1 MLHLSGDSADMK
13 DEMIQRGISALKDY
27 LGADNASA
35 LLRPAELRVGEAVAF
50 YFPLPVD
57 YTGLERRLRI
67 GFPNDFPSE
76 SPSLQVEPSPW
87 LVWPHAMTSG
97 LCLHGFREKPVTG
110 SPEKIVQDS
119 LSRFASI
126 VSFSLENADPA
137 RRETEFQNEISTYW
151 LWQLKRS
158 ARNLILL
165 GEPESGSVLYV
176 VSDPRYTGHTG
187 LNPVWVSSDKNA
199 IRQNFRRATGR
210 SVVIRSPHEAGF
222 FVKLTSFPGIKV
234 PEPHA
239 FLEWLAPHISEES
252 LSAMSKW
259 SEKSST
265 LLSRWVV
272 MALPGG
278 DGAARFTVN
287 LCTRKKETDRTHFYG
302 LRSSRRQSGLKKE
315 GPPASILS
323 SRVNVIDRGAFF
335 SRDRSN
341 TAKTLENSHVVF
353 VGVGSLGSAVSIQLA
368 RAGLGRLTLI
378 DPDRLESPNLGRHM
392 LGAEDLGK
400 FKSQAMRHRLLQ
412 DLPVLDVT
420 ALDTYI
426 EWVMGQ
432 KPDIFEDV
440 DLVIITTADWES
452 ESALWEKKAS
462 GAKWGLIQAWSEPH
476 TLVGHALIAPE
487 GRFDARYLFSD
498 RGDFRHRFTD
508 WPDGGVV
515 PLPAC
520 GESFIPGGSAGMNG
534 VATMVTQAA
543 IRYLTTVGDV
553 TQWHSSVYRPDEA
566 GVLGGRYTG
575 PVLPEGVVH
584 SVFERNWPK
593 PGQNA

>member
-1 MLHLSGDSADMK
+1 
-13 DEMIQRGISALKDY
+13 MIQRGISALKDY

-199 IRQNFRRATGR
+199 IRQHFRRATGR

-400 FKSQAMRHRLLQ
+400 FKSQAMRHWICPYISRHLLS
-412 DLPVLDVT
+412 LYPL
-420 ALDTYI
+420 L
-426 EWVMGQ
+426 
-432 KPDIFEDV
+432 
-440 DLVIITTADWES
+440 
-452 ESALWEKKAS
+452 
-462 GAKWGLIQAWSEPH
+462 
-476 TLVGHALIAPE
+476 
-487 GRFDARYLFSD
+487 ARCRRYS
-498 RGDFRHRFTD
+498 RG
-508 WPDGGVV
+508 
-515 PLPAC
+515 
-520 GESFIPGGSAGMNG
+520 
-534 VATMVTQAA
+534 
-543 IRYLTTVGDV
+543 
-553 TQWHSSVYRPDEA
+553 
-566 GVLGGRYTG
+566 
-575 PVLPEGVVH
+575 
-584 SVFERNWPK
+584 ER
-593 PGQNA
+593 

>member
-1 MLHLSGDSADMK
+1 MK
-13 DEMIQRGISALKDY
+13 DEMIQRGISALKDC

-35 LLRPAELRVGEAVAF
+35 LLRPAELRVGEAAAF

-67 GFPNDFPSE
+67 GFPNGFPSE

-87 LVWPHAMTSG
+87 LVWPHAMASG

-199 IRQNFRRATGR
+199 IRQHFRRATGR

-222 FVKLTSFPGIKV
+222 FVKLTSYPGIKV
-234 PEPHA
+234 PEPRA

-252 LSAMSKW
+252 LAAMSKW
-259 SEKSST
+259 SEKSSA

-323 SRVNVIDRGAFF
+323 SRVNIIDRGAFF

-368 RAGLGRLTLI
+368 KAGLGKLTLI

-426 EWVMGQ
+426 EWVIGQ
-432 KPDIFEDV
+432 KPDIFDDV

-553 TQWHSSVYRPDEA
+553 TQWHSSVYRPDEV

-575 PVLPEGVVH
+575 PVLPEGVVQ

>member
-13 DEMIQRGISALKDY
+13 DEMIQRGISALKDC

-35 LLRPAELRVGEAVAF
+35 LLRPAELRVGEAAAF

-57 YTGLERRLRI
+57 FTGLERRLRI
-67 GFPNDFPSE
+67 GFPNGFPSE
-76 SPSLQVEPSPW
+76 SPNLQVEPSPW
-87 LVWPHAMTSG
+87 LVWPHAMASG

-165 GEPESGSVLYV
+165 GEPESSSVLYV
-176 VSDPRYTGHTG
+176 VSDPSYTVHTG
-187 LNPVWVSSDKNA
+187 LNPLWVSSDKNA
-199 IRQNFRRATGR
+199 IRQHFRRATGR

-252 LSAMSKW
+252 LAAMSKW
-259 SEKSST
+259 SEKSSA

-323 SRVNVIDRGAFF
+323 SRVNIIDRGAFF

-368 RAGLGRLTLI
+368 KAGLGRLTLI

-575 PVLPEGVVH
+575 PVLPEGVVQ

>member
-1 MLHLSGDSADMK
+1 
-13 DEMIQRGISALKDY
+13 
-27 LGADNASA
+27 
-35 LLRPAELRVGEAVAF
+35 
-50 YFPLPVD
+50 
-57 YTGLERRLRI
+57 
-67 GFPNDFPSE
+67 
-76 SPSLQVEPSPW
+76 
-87 LVWPHAMTSG
+87 
-97 LCLHGFREKPVTG
+97 
-110 SPEKIVQDS
+110 
-119 LSRFASI
+119 
-126 VSFSLENADPA
+126 
-137 RRETEFQNEISTYW
+137 
-151 LWQLKRS
+151 
-158 ARNLILL
+158 
-165 GEPESGSVLYV
+165 
-176 VSDPRYTGHTG
+176 
-187 LNPVWVSSDKNA
+187 DKNA
-199 IRQNFRRATGR
+199 IRQHFRRATGR

-252 LSAMSKW
+252 LAAMSKW
-259 SEKSST
+259 SEKSSA

-323 SRVNVIDRGAFF
+323 SRVNIIDRGAFF

-368 RAGLGRLTLI
+368 KAGLGRLTLI

-432 KPDIFEDV
+432 KPDIFENV

-476 TLVGHALIAPE
+476 ALVGHALIAPE
-487 GRFDARYLFSD
+487 GRFDARCLFSD

-520 GESFIPGGSAGMNG
+520 GESIIPGGSAGMNG

-553 TQWHSSVYRPDEA
+553 IQWHSSVYRPDEA

-575 PVLPEGVVH
+575 PVLPEGVVQ

>member
-13 DEMIQRGISALKDY
+13 DEMIQRGISALKDC

-35 LLRPAELRVGEAVAF
+35 LLRPAELRVGEAAAF

-67 GFPNDFPSE
+67 GFPNDFPSV

-87 LVWPHAMTSG
+87 LVWPHAMASG

-137 RRETEFQNEISTYW
+137 RRETEFQSEISTYW
-151 LWQLKRS
+151 LWQLKQS

-199 IRQNFRRATGR
+199 IRQHFRRATGR

-252 LSAMSKW
+252 LAAMSKW
-259 SEKSST
+259 SEKSSA

-272 MALPGG
+272 MALPGR

-323 SRVNVIDRGAFF
+323 SRVNIIDRGAFF

-368 RAGLGRLTLI
+368 RAGLGKLTLI

-498 RGDFRHRFTD
+498 RGEFRHRFTD

-566 GVLGGRYTG
+566 GMLGGRYTG
-575 PVLPEGVVH
+575 PVLPEGVVQ

>member
-1 MLHLSGDSADMK
+1 MCH
-13 DEMIQRGISALKDY
+13 Y
-27 LGADNASA
+27 N
-35 LLRPAELRVGEAVAF
+35 
-50 YFPLPVD
+50 
-57 YTGLERRLRI
+57 
-67 GFPNDFPSE
+67 
-76 SPSLQVEPSPW
+76 
-87 LVWPHAMTSG
+87 
-97 LCLHGFREKPVTG
+97 
-110 SPEKIVQDS
+110 
-119 LSRFASI
+119 
-126 VSFSLENADPA
+126 
-137 RRETEFQNEISTYW
+137 
-151 LWQLKRS
+151 
-158 ARNLILL
+158 
-165 GEPESGSVLYV
+165 
-176 VSDPRYTGHTG
+176 PRYTGHTG

-199 IRQNFRRATGR
+199 IRQHFRRATGR

>member
-13 DEMIQRGISALKDY
+13 DEMIQRGISALKAY

-87 LVWPHAMTSG
+87 LVWHHAMTSG

-151 LWQLKRS
+151 LLQVKP
-158 ARNLILL
+158 AANTPILL
-165 GEPESGSVLYV
+165 GQPESGSVLYV
-176 VSDPRYTGHTG
+176 VIDPRYTGHTG

-199 IRQNFRRATGR
+199 IRQHFRRATGR

-302 LRSSRRQSGLKKE
+302 LRSSRRQSGLKKQ
-315 GPPASILS
+315 GPPASIPS

>member
-1 MLHLSGDSADMK
+1 
-13 DEMIQRGISALKDY
+13 MIQRGISALKDC

-35 LLRPAELRVGEAVAF
+35 LLRSAELRVGEAAAF
-50 YFPLPVD
+50 NFPLPVD

-67 GFPNDFPSE
+67 GFPNGFPSE
-76 SPSLQVEPSPW
+76 SLSLQVEPSPW
-87 LVWPHAMTSG
+87 LVWPHAMPSG

-110 SPEKIVQDS
+110 SPEKIVQAS
-119 LSRFASI
+119 LSRVASI

-187 LNPVWVSSDKNA
+187 RNPLWASSDKNA
-199 IRQNFRRATGR
+199 IRQHFRRATGR

-252 LSAMSKW
+252 LAAMSEW
-259 SEKSST
+259 SEKSGA

-323 SRVNVIDRGAFF
+323 SCVNIIERGAFF

-426 EWVMGQ
+426 EWVISQ
-432 KPDIFEDV
+432 KPDILEDV
-440 DLVIITTADWES
+440 HLIIINTADWES

-543 IRYLTTVGDV
+543 IRYLTTVRDV

-575 PVLPEGVVH
+575 PVLPEGVVQ

>member
-1 MLHLSGDSADMK
+1 MK
-13 DEMIQRGISALKDY
+13 DEMIQRGISALTDC

-35 LLRPAELRVGEAVAF
+35 LLRPAELGVGEAAAF

-67 GFPNDFPSE
+67 GFPNGFPSE

-87 LVWPHAMTSG
+87 LVWPHAMASG

-137 RRETEFQNEISTYW
+137 RRETEFQNEIFTYW

-158 ARNLILL
+158 ARNLMLL

-199 IRQNFRRATGR
+199 IRQHFRRATGR

-252 LSAMSKW
+252 LAAMSKW
-259 SEKSST
+259 SEKSSA

-323 SRVNVIDRGAFF
+323 SRVNIIDRGAFF

-353 VGVGSLGSAVSIQLA
+353 VGVGSLGSAVSVQLA
-368 RAGLGRLTLI
+368 KAGLGRLTLI

-432 KPDIFEDV
+432 KPDIFEGV

-452 ESALWEKKAS
+452 ESVLWEKKAS

-487 GRFDARYLFSD
+487 GCFDARYLFSD

-534 VATMVTQAA
+534 IATMVTQAA

-575 PVLPEGVVH
+575 PVLPEGVVQ

>member
-13 DEMIQRGISALKDY
+13 DEMIQRGISALKDC

-35 LLRPAELRVGEAVAF
+35 LLRPAELRVGEAAAF
-50 YFPLPVD
+50 DFPLPVD

-67 GFPNDFPSE
+67 GFPNGFPSE

-87 LVWPHAMTSG
+87 LVWPHAMASG

-199 IRQNFRRATGR
+199 IRQHFRRATGR

-234 PEPHA
+234 PEPHE

-252 LSAMSKW
+252 LAAMSEW
-259 SEKSST
+259 SEKSSA

-323 SRVNVIDRGAFF
+323 SRVNIIDRGAFF

-426 EWVMGQ
+426 EWVIGQ
-432 KPDIFEDV
+432 KPDFFEDV

-462 GAKWGLIQAWSEPH
+462 GEKWGLIQAWSEPH

-575 PVLPEGVVH
+575 PVLPEGVVQ